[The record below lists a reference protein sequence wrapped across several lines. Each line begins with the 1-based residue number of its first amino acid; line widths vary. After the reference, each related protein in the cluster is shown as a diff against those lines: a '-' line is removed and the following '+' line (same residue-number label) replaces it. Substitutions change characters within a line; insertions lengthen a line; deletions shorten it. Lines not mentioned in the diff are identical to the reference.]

1 MLTNRLGRFF
11 SRMLDGIV
19 VRLDRYGVHPN
30 VVTAAG
36 FVLNL
41 GAAYLLAVG
50 AFRWGAVAIL
60 VANVFDL
67 LDGRLARRSGQVTPF
82 GAFIDSTLDRYADF
96 ALLFAVGYH
105 YARSGDL
112 VVLIWVA
119 LSIVGALM
127 TSYTRARAECI
138 IPSCRVGF
146 FERSERLAVLIAGA
160 LLYRMELALM
170 ILAVFANW
178 TALQRIVY
186 TYRTLQRAAV
196 AEAEVEATRVA
207 KPRDGNV

>member
-1 MLTNRLGRFF
+1 MLTDRLGRFF
-11 SRMLDGIV
+11 SRILDGIV
-19 VRLDRYGVHPN
+19 DRLYRSGVHPN
-30 VVTAAG
+30 TVTAAG

-41 GAAYLLAVG
+41 GAAYLLAIG
-50 AFRWGAVAIL
+50 AFRWAALAIL

-67 LDGRLARRSGQVTPF
+67 LDGRLARLSGQVTPF

-96 ALLFAVGYH
+96 ALLFAVGYY
-105 YARSGDL
+105 YARSRDL
-112 VVLIWVA
+112 AVLIWVA
-119 LSIVGALM
+119 LAIVGALM

-160 LLYRMELALM
+160 LFHRMELALM
-170 ILAVFANW
+170 ILAIFANW

-186 TYRTLQRAAV
+186 TYRAV
-196 AEAEVEATRVA
+196 HRTAVTEPGVEATRVA
-207 KPRDGNV
+207 KPGGDHV